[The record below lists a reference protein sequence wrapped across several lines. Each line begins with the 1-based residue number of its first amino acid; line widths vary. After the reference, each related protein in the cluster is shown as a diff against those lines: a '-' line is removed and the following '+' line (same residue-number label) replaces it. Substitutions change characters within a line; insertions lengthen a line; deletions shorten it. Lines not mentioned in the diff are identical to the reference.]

1 MYFCAQKQCIMDNPF
16 VTKRYAGPEY
26 FCDRVEE
33 TNRMVELLINGNN
46 MALISPRRV
55 GKTDLIYHCFNQQ
68 AIKERFYTF
77 HIDIYSTNS
86 VRDFVNV
93 FGRAILDELKPRG
106 RKAWEVFVNAIR
118 SIRSEISFDINN
130 NPMWSVGLGDIEN
143 PTVTLDEIFSYLA
156 NADRQC
162 LVAIDEFQQIA
173 HYQDVAN
180 VEALLPH
187 SYLQVQSVILWQR
200 SSYPQPARSTSR

>member
-1 MYFCAQKQCIMDNPF
+1 M
-16 VTKRYAGPEY
+16 
-26 FCDRVEE
+26 
-33 TNRMVELLINGNN
+33 
-46 MALISPRRV
+46 
-55 GKTDLIYHCFNQQ
+55 
-68 AIKERFYTF
+68 
-77 HIDIYSTNS
+77 
-86 VRDFVNV
+86 RDFVNV

-180 VEALLPH
+180 VEALLRTYVQKCNNATFIFAGSKRHLMAEIFISPARPF
-187 SYLQVQSVILWQR
+187 YQSVMIMNLAPI
-200 SSYPQPARSTSR
+200 SEEKYVEFV